1 MTSDPAYLRAFK
13 NFAKRPPTLEESEAM
28 EKEFYGESDRACG
41 VLHASWVEQVL
52 ETAIRRRLRPNLSN
66 RMFDFEGPVGTFS
79 AKIMMGYALGLF
91 GSKTN
96 HDLLLIR
103 TIRNEF
109 AHCQLPLRFD
119 LPEVKAVCDQ
129 LILLCHKFHLWLRG
143 RRRRQHGHRGRVFA
157 IARASARRIVAI
169 ELGTCRCGRIG
180 GASGSVITGKG
191 IFFDWS
197 GGTWS

>member
-1 MTSDPAYLRAFK
+1 ML
-13 NFAKRPPTLEESEAM
+13 
-28 EKEFYGESDRACG
+28 
-41 VLHASWVEQVL
+41 
-52 ETAIRRRLRPNLSN
+52 RRLRGW
-66 RMFDFEGPVGTFS
+66 RC
-79 AKIMMGYALGLF
+79 
-91 GSKTN
+91 
-96 HDLLLIR
+96 LIR
-103 TIRNEF
+103 TRRMAELTPFLRAPVVDDADLAINQKSSDNNEVR
-109 AHCQLPLRFD
+109 PRFSGATT
-119 LPEVKAVCDQ
+119 ERRVV
-129 LILLCHKFHLWLRG
+129 LLCHKFHLWLRG

>member
-13 NFAKRPPTLEESEAM
+13 NFAKRLPTLEEREAM
-28 EKEFYGESDRACG
+28 ETEFYGESDRACG

-119 LPEVKAVCDQ
+119 LPEVKVVCDH
-129 LILLCHKFHLWLRG
+129 LIVPDTEAKIIPSYFYTAGTRSDFLYDHRHPKARFVISCHSII
-143 RRRRQHGHRGRVFA
+143 HR
-157 IARASARRIVAI
+157 
-169 ELGTCRCGRIG
+169 L
-180 GASGSVITGKG
+180 
-191 IFFDWS
+191 FDEYRDLPAA
-197 GGTWS
+197 TFPQTKLP

>member
-66 RMFDFEGPVGTFS
+66 RMFDFEGPLGTFS

-129 LILLCHKFHLWLRG
+129 LIVPDTEAKIIPSYFYRSGAPSDFLYDHRHPKARFVICCHSII
-143 RRRRQHGHRGRVFA
+143 HR
-157 IARASARRIVAI
+157 
-169 ELGTCRCGRIG
+169 L
-180 GASGSVITGKG
+180 
-191 IFFDWS
+191 FDEYKDLPAA
-197 GGTWS
+197 TFPETKLP